1 MSDELPYRSC
11 VGIALFNKDNK
22 VFVAER
28 VDLPGSWQMP
38 QGGIDPGELPEEAA
52 MRELKEEIGT
62 DHAEII
68 DRTEDWLCYDLPA
81 NLSRKVFKGKYRG
94 QKQLWYAM
102 RFKGEDSEIN
112 LYTEKPEF
120 VEWKWVKLKNIT
132 ELVIPFKKA
141 VYESIVEQF
150 FWIGDSDVNR

>member
-1 MSDELPYRSC
+1 MSAELPYRPC
-11 VGIALFNKDNK
+11 VGIALFNQDNK

-68 DRTEDWLCYDLPA
+68 DRTDDWLCYDLPA

-102 RFKGEDSEIN
+102 RFESEDFEIN
-112 LYTEKPEF
+112 LHKEKPEF
-120 VEWKWVKLKNIT
+120 IEWKWINYK
-132 ELVIPFKKA
+132 ELPKVIVDFKKD
-141 VYESIVEQF
+141 VYLKLVKEIQK
-150 FWIGDSDVNR
+150 ILI

>member
-1 MSDELPYRSC
+1 MSAELPYRPC
-11 VGIALFNKDNK
+11 VGIALLNKENK

-68 DRTEDWLCYDLPA
+68 DRTEDWLCYCL
-81 NLSRKVFKGKYRG
+81 
-94 QKQLWYAM
+94 
-102 RFKGEDSEIN
+102 
-112 LYTEKPEF
+112 LYTSPS
-120 VEWKWVKLKNIT
+120 
-132 ELVIPFKKA
+132 PR
-141 VYESIVEQF
+141 
-150 FWIGDSDVNR
+150 D

>member
-1 MSDELPYRSC
+1 MSAELPYRPC
-11 VGIALFNKDNK
+11 VGIALFNKENK

-68 DRTEDWLCYDLPA
+68 DRTEDWLCYDLSA
-81 NLSRKVFKGKYRG
+81 NLSRKAFKGKYRG

-112 LYTEKPEF
+112 LDTEKPEF
-120 VEWKWVKLKNIT
+120 VEWKWVKLKSIT
-132 ELVIPFKKA
+132 ELVIPFKKS

-150 FWIGDSDVNR
+150 FWIVDSDVNR